1 MGHRDRYTIPG
12 KGEIS
17 SMGQGTCPRDPRMEL
32 HLNKKGKILLK
43 KKIGISL
50 FAVLF
55 VAIAMMG
62 TVAYFSKSFTSDSN
76 TATAASFEV
85 EAVNAQ
91 GKVIGDAQFDL
102 DEKLYPGMK
111 PVEVYNF
118 SINKNN
124 TEVPVQYKVNLSP
137 SGDLFPA
144 DGSTPIKL
152 TMQRYMNG
160 SWADID
166 YNSEF
171 KPESDV
177 ESFRIS
183 VEWPHG
189 DNDIAFQGKNGNI
202 KLEVVATQVDDE
214 EEPGE
219 QEPDPENPNVE
230 KSTAQITLYKDSA
243 SSQNFIDFTNITNF
257 KLKNKNT
264 RREYTVG
271 TTPGGQ
277 KQVYK
282 MNDIPVGEYT
292 IHFDTPAG
300 MSVKEIQLGEAYK
313 ETKYNPDSNPLVIT
327 NKPNYVK
334 IVLKSELTL
343 IEIKPLEDL
352 SVPVN
357 IKMNDFLAALPK
369 QATIVDSANQE
380 HQVDLKWDVRPF
392 VFNDWK
398 KPGSYTIWSE
408 SFKLPVSVSNSD
420 KPQNLTATLKVH
432 FQ

>member
-1 MGHRDRYTIPG
+1 
-12 KGEIS
+12 
-17 SMGQGTCPRDPRMEL
+17 
-32 HLNKKGKILLK
+32 
-43 KKIGISL
+43 
-50 FAVLF
+50 
-55 VAIAMMG
+55 MMG
-62 TVAYFSKSFTSDSN
+62 TVAYFSKSFKSDSN
-76 TATAASFEV
+76 RATAASFEV

-111 PVEVYNF
+111 PAEVYSF

-152 TMQRYMNG
+152 TMQRNMNG
-160 SWADID
+160 NWTDID

-171 KPESDV
+171 KPEATA

-189 DNDIAFQGKNGNI
+189 NNDIAFQGKTGNI
-202 KLEVVATQVDDE
+202 KLEVVATQIDAE
-214 EEPGE
+214 EEQGE
-219 QEPDPENPNVE
+219 PQPEPEDPNAVR
-230 KSTAQITLYKDSA
+230 STAQITLYKDST
-243 SSQNFIDFTNITNF
+243 SSSNFIDFTNITNF

-277 KQVYK
+277 KHVYK
-282 MNDIPVGEYT
+282 MNEIPVGEYT

-313 ETKYNPDSNPLVIT
+313 ETIYNPDSNPLVIT

-343 IEIKPLEDL
+343 KEIKPLEDL
-352 SVPVN
+352 TVPAN

-398 KPGSYTIWSE
+398 KPGSYSIWSE
-408 SFKLPVSVSNSD
+408 FFKLPVNVSSD
-420 KPQNLTATLKVH
+420 PSQRLEVKLNIN